1 MRKVDQEWMATAL
14 RLARKGYYTADPNPR
29 VGCVVVKD
37 NQLVAS
43 GWHEFTGGAHAEA
56 MAIAAATIPAG
67 ADFFVTLEPCSHHG
81 RTPPCVD
88 AVIAQHPQRVVVAMQ
103 DPNPQVCGRGLQ
115 KIRDQGIEVVCG
127 VLEAEARQLNRGF
140 CKRMQQGLP
149 FVSLKMAASLDGRSA
164 LANGASKW
172 ITGKAARRDVQ
183 LLRAQ
188 SSAILSSA
196 KTVMDDNARLTVRLS
211 SQDLGQAGNVRQPLR
226 VIVDAGLELSGDEAL
241 FEKGGAILVY
251 TISVNAKRIDRL
263 RAAGAEV
270 VPVAAA
276 TPTRLDL
283 LAMLQDLAARGV
295 NQLHCECGPNLA
307 GGLIQQELVDQVIIY
322 MAPHLLGSQAQG
334 LFELGELRDLQQRKQ
349 CHIDDIRMVGED
361 LRLSLTLENN

>member
-1 MRKVDQEWMATAL
+1 MAAAL
-14 RLARKGYYTADPNPR
+14 RLAHKGYYTTDPNPR

-43 GWHEFTGGAHAEA
+43 GWHEVTGGAHAEA
-56 MAIAAATIPAG
+56 NAIDSVSIPAG

-88 AVIAQHPQRVVVAMQ
+88 AVIAQRPRRVIVAMQ

-115 KIRDQGIEVVCG
+115 KLRDQGIEVVCG

-164 LANGASKW
+164 LANGASQW
-172 ITGKAARRDVQ
+172 ITGPAARRDVQ
-183 LLRAQ
+183 FLRAQ

-196 KTVMDDNARLTVRLS
+196 RTVIEDDARLTVRLT
-211 SQDLGQAGNVRQPLR
+211 SQELGQAGEVRQPLR
-226 VIVDAGLELSGDEAL
+226 AIVDAEAL
-241 FEKGGAILVY
+241 FDKGGAILVY
-251 TISVNAKRIDRL
+251 TLSDNVKRISRL
-263 RAAGAEV
+263 QAAGAEV
-270 VPVAAA
+270 VPIVAE
-276 TPTRLDL
+276 TPTHLDM
-283 LAMLQDLAARGV
+283 LAVLQDLAARGV
-295 NQLHCECGPNLA
+295 NQLHCECGQKLA
-307 GGLIQQELVDQVIIY
+307 GGLIQRGLVDQLIIY

-334 LFELGELRDLQQRKQ
+334 LFELGELSDLQQRKQ
-349 CHIDDIRMVGED
+349 CHIDDVRIIGED
-361 LRLSLTLENN
+361 LRLSLTLENS